1 MIREPRGSQSSF
13 GGTEYLG
20 DEVSA
25 YPSLKGGQE
34 LEFYSYKT
42 YTDRGTWWRS
52 QLSIQLLASAQI
64 IISGS

>member
-1 MIREPRGSQSSF
+1 MRDRKIRKGCGAMIREPRGRQSSF

-34 LEFYSYKT
+34 LEFYS
-42 YTDRGTWWRS
+42 
-52 QLSIQLLASAQI
+52 
-64 IISGS
+64 